1 MLVSVPPSDFAINKE
16 KVSCHLRG
24 KPRGSWPRG
33 ARNPPARGHKKS
45 SLRSPDSKLQTTGP
59 EVGLGLGM
67 GIKKGSEV
75 AGLTQFAG

>member
-59 EVGLGLGM
+59 VR
-67 GIKKGSEV
+67 SEAIWI
-75 AGLTQFAG
+75 AGVCHCWCCLFGTWQ